1 MSDVFED
8 ILDGNVRLVDNK
20 YLIFYV
26 LDYVDDEASAN
37 HKQIRTS
44 CFGTVDAVCAVD
56 DSSDSMSVSSVSS
69 KL

>member
-1 MSDVFED
+1 MSDVFDD
-8 ILDGNVRLVDNK
+8 ILDGNVHLVDNK

-26 LDYVDDEASAN
+26 LDHVEDEASAD

-44 CFGTVDAVCAVD
+44 CFGTVDAVCTVD
-56 DSSDSMSVSSVSS
+56 GGSDSMSVSSVSS